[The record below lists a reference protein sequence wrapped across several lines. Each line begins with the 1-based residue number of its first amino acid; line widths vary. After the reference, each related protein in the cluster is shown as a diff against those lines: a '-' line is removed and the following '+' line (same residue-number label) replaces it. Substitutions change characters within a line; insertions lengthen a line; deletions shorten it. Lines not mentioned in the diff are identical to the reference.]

1 MSLKGLVI
9 SMASSNA
16 RKRAAREHQQ
26 RFPGTPYPVALRAVS
41 HGEEALQVVIGK
53 AGGHPYWVDIE
64 EAASGGNGP
73 HIAVIGTSE
82 VGRRSVVD
90 LMIDSMSARPP
101 QRGVEVL
108 TTRGDISGTDH
119 LIEERTRQLQQ
130 CGVRDFAELRR
141 RSATE
146 QSDPG
151 DRSHAVVVVVDGDRL
166 MEEFVPVATREG
178 RVTRAGADESLSALA
193 RLLRRGRCLDVHT
206 VLNVRQLSGPW
217 LTSLSGLMSSVV
229 EVDESGTA
237 ATWRN
242 VGVRSAP
249 VDVVLPMNNEGKQ
262 S

>member
-1 MSLKGLVI
+1 
-9 SMASSNA
+9 MASSNA

-108 TTRGDISGTDH
+108 TTRGT
-119 LIEERTRQLQQ
+119 L
-130 CGVRDFAELRR
+130 
-141 RSATE
+141 
-146 QSDPG
+146 
-151 DRSHAVVVVVDGDRL
+151 AV
-166 MEEFVPVATREG
+166 PT
-178 RVTRAGADESLSALA
+178 T
-193 RLLRRGRCLDVHT
+193 
-206 VLNVRQLSGPW
+206 
-217 LTSLSGLMSSVV
+217 
-229 EVDESGTA
+229 
-237 ATWRN
+237 
-242 VGVRSAP
+242 
-249 VDVVLPMNNEGKQ
+249 
-262 S
+262 

>member
-1 MSLKGLVI
+1 
-9 SMASSNA
+9 
-16 RKRAAREHQQ
+16 
-26 RFPGTPYPVALRAVS
+26 
-41 HGEEALQVVIGK
+41 
-53 AGGHPYWVDIE
+53 
-64 EAASGGNGP
+64 
-73 HIAVIGTSE
+73 
-82 VGRRSVVD
+82 
-90 LMIDSMSARPP
+90 MIDSMSARPP

-151 DRSHAVVVVVDGDRL
+151 DHNHAVVVVVDGDRL

-178 RVTRAGADESLSALA
+178 RVTRAGSRRVIVRTGPLAAARSLP
-193 RLLRRGRCLDVHT
+193 GRSH

-262 S
+262 P